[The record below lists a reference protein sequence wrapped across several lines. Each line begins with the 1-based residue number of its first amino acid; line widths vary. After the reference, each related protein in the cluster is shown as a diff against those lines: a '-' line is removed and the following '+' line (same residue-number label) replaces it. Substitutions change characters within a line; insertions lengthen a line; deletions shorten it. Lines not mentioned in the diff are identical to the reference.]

1 MITVIGDMVVDIIVN
16 KDKTNYGTD
25 TDGNINFRPGGQANN
40 VASFIG
46 REGVPCQLIGKVGD
60 DPFGTYLIDESKK
73 HGVSSIISK
82 VKHDK
87 TGSIVLLIDNE
98 NGERSMITDRGA
110 NLLLSKQDIQGI
122 DKSDFVYLSG
132 YSLFSESTREAAIYA
147 KERAIEGNIPIALDP
162 SSTYFLQD
170 HKDFFLTFLDGIT
183 FFFPNYEEGVLLTG
197 EKDPRK
203 IIEQLR
209 KYVEFPILTLG
220 ERGCLL
226 FDNNRFYEFVPPRVE
241 VVDTTAAGDS
251 FVGSFLATYFKENN
265 LISAIEYAV
274 NVSSKTVTYYGA
286 F

>member
-1 MITVIGDMVVDIIVN
+1 MITVIGDMVVDIIVS
-16 KDKTNYGTD
+16 KDETNYGTD

-46 REGVPCQLIGKVGD
+46 REGVPCQFIGKVGD
-60 DPFGTYLIDESKK
+60 DPFGTFLIEESKK
-73 HGVSSIISK
+73 CGVTPVVSK
-82 VKHDK
+82 ATHEK
-87 TGSIVLLIDNE
+87 TGSIVLMIDNE

-110 NLLLSKQDIQGI
+110 NLLLSKQDIHDI
-122 DKSDFVYLSG
+122 DKSDFIYLSG
-132 YSLFSESTREAAIYA
+132 YSLFSESTKEAAIYA
-147 KERAIEGNIPIALDP
+147 KQQAMKANIPIAFDP
-162 SSTYFLQD
+162 SSTYFLKD
-170 HKDFFLTFLDGIT
+170 HKDFLLSFIKEIT

-203 IIEQLR
+203 IVEKLR

-226 FDNNRFYEFVPPRVE
+226 FDNNRFYEFVPPSVD

-251 FVGSFLATYFKENN
+251 FVGSFLATYFKEKN
-265 LISAIEYAV
+265 LINAIEYAIY
-274 NVSSKTVTYYGA
+274 VSSRTVTYYGA